1 MPRKTATRSSQRIQE
16 TDFNFSFNEWVVDPT
31 DSAKKTFGST
41 PALSTD
47 PTEVGLSGP
56 VANTVTFDGL
66 NMPLGA
72 VIVGGSLI
80 VETAGVGPTAYTV
93 SLGVAGNL
101 TGVLPATSLLVAG
114 RTALPLTAPLV
125 SNGGQNLRL
134 TVAYTVANATAGR
147 FRLRV
152 HYTIDGRAEENVGN

>member
-1 MPRKTATRSSQRIQE
+1 MARKQASRTGQRVLE
-16 TDFNFSFNEWVVDPT
+16 TDFNFNFNDWVI
-31 DSAKKTFGST
+31 DSADGAKKTFGS
-41 PALSTD
+41 S
-47 PTEVGLSGP
+47 VGLSADPAEIGLTGL
-56 VANTVTFDGL
+56 VANTITFDGI
-66 NMPLGA
+66 NMPPGA
-72 VIVGGSLI
+72 VIAGGSLI

-101 TGVLPATSLLVAG
+101 ASILAATSLLVAG

-125 SNGGQNLRL
+125 SNNGQNIRA

-152 HYTIDGRAEENVGN
+152 HYTLDGRAEEFIGG

>member
-1 MPRKTATRSSQRIQE
+1 MPRKQSSRTAQRVME

-47 PTEVGLSGP
+47 PTEIGLSGP
-56 VANTVTFDGL
+56 VANTVTFDCV

-80 VETAGVGPTAYTV
+80 VETAGVGPTAYTA

-101 TGVLPATSLLVAG
+101 TSVLAATSLLAVG
-114 RTALPLTAPLV
+114 RTPMPLTLPLV

-147 FRLRV
+147 FRVRI
-152 HYTIDGRAEENVGN
+152 HYTIDGRAEEAMGN